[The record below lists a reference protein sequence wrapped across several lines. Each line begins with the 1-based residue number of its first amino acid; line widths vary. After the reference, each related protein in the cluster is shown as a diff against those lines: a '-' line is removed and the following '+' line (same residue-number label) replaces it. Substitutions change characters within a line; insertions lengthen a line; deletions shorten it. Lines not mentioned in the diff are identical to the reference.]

1 MHKKKKLVV
10 ILGPT
15 AVGKTVFSIA
25 LANHFRTEIIS
36 ADSRQIFRELN
47 IGVAR
52 PSELELSLA
61 THHLIGFFSIQDAF
75 SAGDYERRA
84 LSLLENLFEKHDVVI
99 CSGGSMMYV
108 DALLYGLDE
117 LPSSKELK
125 SLLKTKFDTEGLAAL
140 VSELNTLDPEY
151 AVQVDLNNP
160 HRVIRALEVCRLTG
174 KKYSELRKSSHQIR
188 DFEIIKIGLTG
199 SKKWLYDRIN
209 QRVDT
214 MMQSG
219 FIVEAK
225 SVHAHKHLNALQ
237 TVGYKELFDY
247 FDNVRSLEE
256 AIDKIKQHT
265 RNFAKRQMTWWRR
278 DEEIHWIDVEENSAT
293 ALEQV
298 VELLGKR

>member
-1 MHKKKKLVV
+1 MHTKKKLVV

-15 AVGKTVFSIA
+15 AVGKTAFSIA
-25 LANHFRTEIIS
+25 LAHHFQTEIIS

-52 PSELELSLA
+52 PSEVELSLA
-61 THHLIGFFSIQDAF
+61 THHFIGFLSIHDAF

-99 CSGGSMMYV
+99 CCGGSMLYV

-117 LPSSKELK
+117 LPASKELK
-125 SLLKTKFDTEGLAAL
+125 SILKTKFETEGLEAL

-151 AVQVDLNNP
+151 AAQVDLNNP

-174 KKYSELRKSSHQIR
+174 KKYSELRKSAHQLR

-199 SKKWLYDRIN
+199 SKKWVYDRIN

-219 FIVEAK
+219 FIEEAK
-225 SVHAHKHLNALQ
+225 SVYAYKHLNALQ
-237 TVGYKELFDY
+237 TVGYKELFDH
-247 FDNVRSLEE
+247 FDNATSLDVS
-256 AIDKIKQHT
+256 IDKIKQHT

-278 DEEIHWIDVEENSAT
+278 DVEIHWIDAEENSIT
-293 ALEQV
+293 ALDQV
-298 VELLGKR
+298 VEFVWKE